1 MLAVEADRLGGEVF
15 NIGYGEE
22 TSINE
27 LARKINEILQMN
39 IQPAYDE
46 PRLGDI
52 KRSFADISWARK
64 MLKYEPMV
72 DFSEGLKRTIR
83 WHEKG
88 E

>member
-1 MLAVEADRLGGEVF
+1 LAVKADSLKGEVF

-22 TSINE
+22 TSVNE
-27 LARKINEILQMN
+27 LTRKINEILKTN
-39 IQPAYDE
+39 IRPAYDE

-64 MLKYEPMV
+64 MLKYEPTV

-83 WHEKG
+83 WYKEG